1 MPNSV
6 IVMHKLM
13 PYEVSAIDRYRAEG
27 NELLIEYVDELVA
40 IDIL

>member
-6 IVMHKLM
+6 IVMDKLL
-13 PYEVSAIDRYRAEG
+13 PYEASAIDRYRSDG
-27 NELLIEYVDELVA
+27 NELVIEYVDELVA